1 MKKTVAVVLCGM
13 LLLSMLAGCVEKDP
27 LVGTWEGELDFS
39 PMVNATMVSTGTNME
54 KYFTFTDLTVKVTMT
69 FQEDKRCTLSID
81 RDGFDTMLEKLK
93 SQVSTGIVGVLEDLL
108 EGNGAEMTV
117 QEYLDLSG
125 MDLDMLIDSTLNVV
139 ITEQTLKEL
148 ELEGLYQTEEGKLF
162 ISDDP
167 DSEFD
172 ADRASA
178 YVLAGDTLTIQ
189 APQETED
196 WEILQHI
203 FPLVLQRMAEEE

>member
-81 RDGFDTMLEKLK
+81 RDGFDAMLEKLK

-162 ISDDP
+162 PKVRAMLNMFPGSNKVVVY
-167 DSEFD
+167 F
-172 ADRASA
+172 ADTQVRRGSTCA
-178 YVLAGDTLTIQ
+178 LDERLLRELTELLEQ
-189 APQETED
+189 PN
-196 WEILQHI
+196 
-203 FPLVLQRMAEEE
+203 VVVK